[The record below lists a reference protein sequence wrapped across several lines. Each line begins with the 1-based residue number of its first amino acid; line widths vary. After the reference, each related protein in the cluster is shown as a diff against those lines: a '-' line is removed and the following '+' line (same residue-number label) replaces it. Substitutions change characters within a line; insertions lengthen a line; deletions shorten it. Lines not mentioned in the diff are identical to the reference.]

1 MQVLV
6 KVGENRYIS
15 NVTIPTQEAI
25 DALLSEIGKIDGD
38 IILFDPPSWVVGVI
52 ARTKYRNF
60 VSKCSHVYLII
71 GNEITIDL
79 DTCIIS

>member
-6 KVGENRYIS
+6 SVGENRFIS
-15 NVTIPTQEAI
+15 NVTLPTQEAI
-25 DALLSEIGKIDGD
+25 EALLSEIGEIDGD
-38 IILFDPPSWVVGVI
+38 IYLLDPPSWVVGVI
-52 ARTKYRNF
+52 ARTKYRDF
-60 VSKCSHVYLII
+60 CSKCSHVHLII